1 MNVRNPRSSHS
12 ATTSCQTNNQ
22 SKFCRLYNESLAVI
36 QNKFAFNPGKIF
48 SKRINSFGKSAFYR
62 RFFDAISN
70 CPVSNEDINSEATL
84 GNQESS
90 ANVMKSFHFLD
101 EISRG
106 GLLKQ
111 LHQNDKIALL
121 DEADSCLKRN
131 GLIPDGSISE
141 HNNIYE
147 IVLTLYAGSAT
158 LTVLANTTEEPILR
172 LLKKELSGDAL
183 NPFAERSLFL
193 FITTPL
199 TLEQPFPPTWDFGR
213 QPTINQVAFT
223 ASQLNNLD
231 LYYETSARL
240 MTIAYGNLMC
250 KLMIKNERN
259 DKWITVR
266 LGKSREHLHQIAVN
280 LQLVQLTFDL
290 IDQYKDTFGDL
301 NHGLDDMIFQQRMKF
316 IADNFL
322 GRPNDQ
328 TRIRLELRLSIANS
342 AVRLLNL
349 LLRQYL
355 RVFGEDNIS
364 LNTNDFQAT
373 ESTENELAEK
383 AAAVITVPPAN
394 KHHQSIP
401 NESSIKELARSILL
415 YDEIAFTK
423 TKLSHSVTIAAKHNV
438 TRRAF
443 DIWVKCVPASL
454 DLTDIT
460 QFQVSLEEFNI
471 IWDLYEITLRKF
483 QVPAGII
490 INDEL
495 SKLLK
500 SQQYQLFIQFDVDSL
515 TVALNNV
522 KPNQI
527 NEENGNYF
535 DDEVLNTPTMNDSTT
550 SFACSI
556 SVLQQSSQL
565 NSTTAPA
572 LHSAD
577 TPLETGVS
585 NDIPGQKQP
594 VTSQASSSS
603 TGIVTQFRLPRPM
616 DLAATRTKQA
626 AINRS
631 RDIAK
636 RST

>member
-1 MNVRNPRSSHS
+1 
-12 ATTSCQTNNQ
+12 
-22 SKFCRLYNESLAVI
+22 
-36 QNKFAFNPGKIF
+36 
-48 SKRINSFGKSAFYR
+48 
-62 RFFDAISN
+62 
-70 CPVSNEDINSEATL
+70 
-84 GNQESS
+84 
-90 ANVMKSFHFLD
+90 
-101 EISRG
+101 ISRG

-373 ESTENELAEK
+373 E
-383 AAAVITVPPAN
+383 
-394 KHHQSIP
+394 
-401 NESSIKELARSILL
+401 
-415 YDEIAFTK
+415 
-423 TKLSHSVTIAAKHNV
+423 
-438 TRRAF
+438 
-443 DIWVKCVPASL
+443 
-454 DLTDIT
+454 
-460 QFQVSLEEFNI
+460 
-471 IWDLYEITLRKF
+471 
-483 QVPAGII
+483 
-490 INDEL
+490 
-495 SKLLK
+495 
-500 SQQYQLFIQFDVDSL
+500 
-515 TVALNNV
+515 
-522 KPNQI
+522 
-527 NEENGNYF
+527 
-535 DDEVLNTPTMNDSTT
+535 MNDSTT

-603 TGIVTQFRLPRPM
+603 TGIVTQFRLPRPL

>member
-1 MNVRNPRSSHS
+1 M
-12 ATTSCQTNNQ
+12 
-22 SKFCRLYNESLAVI
+22 
-36 QNKFAFNPGKIF
+36 
-48 SKRINSFGKSAFYR
+48 
-62 RFFDAISN
+62 
-70 CPVSNEDINSEATL
+70 
-84 GNQESS
+84 
-90 ANVMKSFHFLD
+90 
-101 EISRG
+101 SRG

-131 GLIPDGSISE
+131 GLIPDGPISE

-147 IVLTLYAGSAT
+147 IILTLYAGSAT
-158 LTVLANTTEEPILR
+158 VNKSLTNSTSNLHLKKLTILVNTTEEPILR
-172 LLKKELSGDAL
+172 LLKKELSGDAP

-231 LYYETSARL
+231 FYYETSARL

-259 DKWITVR
+259 DKWITAR
-266 LGKSREHLHQIAVN
+266 LGKSREHLHRIAVN
-280 LQLVQLTFDL
+280 LQLIQLTFDL

-316 IADNFL
+316 IANNFL

-342 AVRLLNL
+342 TVRLLNL
-349 LLRQYL
+349 LLRQYFC
-355 RVFGEDNIS
+355 VFGEDNIS
-364 LNTNDFQAT
+364 LNTNDSQAT

-383 AAAVITVPPAN
+383 PAAVITVPPAN

-401 NESSIKELARSILL
+401 NESSIKEPARSILS

-423 TKLSHSVTIAAKHNV
+423 TKLSHSVTMWKKRTNCHEVAIQLLLNKQLIVHCEKAAKHNV

-443 DIWVKCVPASL
+443 DMWVKCVPASL

-471 IWDLYEITLRKF
+471 IWDLYEKTLRKF
-483 QVPAGII
+483 QAPAGII

-495 SKLLK
+495 SKLFK

-515 TVALNNV
+515 TVTLNNV

-572 LHSAD
+572 LHSTD

-585 NDIPGQKQP
+585 NEISGQKQS
-594 VTSQASSSS
+594 VTSHASPSS

-616 DLAATRTKQA
+616 DLVATRTKQT

>member
-101 EISRG
+101 E
-106 GLLKQ
+106 
-111 LHQNDKIALL
+111 
-121 DEADSCLKRN
+121 
-131 GLIPDGSISE
+131 
-141 HNNIYE
+141 
-147 IVLTLYAGSAT
+147 
-158 LTVLANTTEEPILR
+158 
-172 LLKKELSGDAL
+172 
-183 NPFAERSLFL
+183 
-193 FITTPL
+193 
-199 TLEQPFPPTWDFGR
+199 QPFSPTWDFGR
-213 QPTINQVAFT
+213 QPTISQVAFT

-423 TKLSHSVTIAAKHNV
+423 TKLSHSQLIVHCGKAAKHNV

-443 DIWVKCVPASL
+443 DIWVKCVPTSL

-471 IWDLYEITLRKF
+471 IWDLYEKTLRKF

-535 DDEVLNTPTMNDSTT
+535 DDEVLNIPTMNDSTT

-556 SVLQQSSQL
+556 SALQQSSQL